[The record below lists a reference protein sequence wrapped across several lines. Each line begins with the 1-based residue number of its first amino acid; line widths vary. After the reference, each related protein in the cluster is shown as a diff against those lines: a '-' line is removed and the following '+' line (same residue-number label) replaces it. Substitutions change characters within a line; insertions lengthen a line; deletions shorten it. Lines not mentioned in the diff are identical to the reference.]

1 MDGGGLVNDD
11 EPVLSPTPMD
21 VGALCAMIAEQ
32 ASVSYNWAWRHV
44 PNADEPPRTVKMS
57 GSSLVEFPM
66 GLHELAY
73 ILPNAKFQSTGA
85 GWEHALS
92 KPVFSVGRTV
102 QSVFQHDLETIN
114 IPPHRTTVSP
124 DGNCSLKFNPFTI
137 LNSPANGGTL
147 HQHTAFAYAKNLT
160 WRFSWAAT
168 ERNRRTTNFVPKRNS
183 INQGNLDVVE
193 LDVPTSANFAPHQII
208 LTDLK
213 YQTLRTM
220 KLDNELA
227 SVAQHEFTNGIF
239 ATKSIELPA
248 GADGWD
254 NSEVYTILKD
264 RLSKW
269 TTTMR
274 LVDADAIGNF
284 RTSGRRQKVV
294 AWDERQDVT
303 RYQPA
308 QEDDADKGE
317 ADDADEGEA
326 DDATTT
332 SDVTRHTFLRAVN
345 PNQRTTSMLLRC
357 TIELSK
363 RVHNDQTDDVDRFSK
378 GMVNAFSMLVYFVPD
393 SNTNKG
399 MRTPLVQRLRVLL
412 GQRRMRSL
420 LNRMADNGTNKEK
433 LNEFVLKCASARL
446 LHFLIEGIA
455 IFKLVRDDVT
465 IQTHLKEHFPVLST
479 SFYTQTNTVDDLYRN
494 LISALERF
502 PKFLVALRQ
511 MDKQKALDPVWIKHG
526 GTPPPV
532 TVSISVT
539 ASPHGRYA
547 TSIPGA
553 TPMSM
558 AAFTAAVGAATCR
571 LLYDPAPRANELFF

>member
-1 MDGGGLVNDD
+1 MDSGGLVNDD
-11 EPVLSPTPMD
+11 ELVLLPKPID
-21 VGALCAMIAEQ
+21 VGTLCAIIAEQ
-32 ASVSYNWAWRHV
+32 ASVTYDWAWRHA

-73 ILPNAKFQSTGA
+73 ILPNANFKSTGA

-137 LNSPANGGTL
+137 SNSPANSGTL

-183 INQGNLDVVE
+183 TNEGNLDVVE

-213 YQTLRTM
+213 YQTLR
-220 KLDNELA
+220 KLKRGNELEL
-227 SVAQHEFTNGIF
+227 VAQYEFGKGIF
-239 ATKSIELPA
+239 ATNSIELPA

-254 NSEVYTILKD
+254 NSEVYTILTD
-264 RLSKW
+264 RLLKW
-269 TTTMR
+269 TTKMR

-284 RTSGRRQKVV
+284 RTSERRQKVV

-363 RVHNDQTDDVDRFSK
+363 RTHNVQTGAVKRFSE
-378 GMVNAFSMLVYFVPD
+378 GMVNAFRLLVHFVPD
-393 SNTNKG
+393 SNADNG
-399 MRTPLVQRLRVLL
+399 VRTPLVQRLRVIL

-420 LNRMADNGTNKEK
+420 LNRMAENGTNKEK
-433 LNEFVLKCASARL
+433 LKEFVLKCASVRL

-455 IFKLVRDDVT
+455 IFKLVRDDIPLRT
-465 IQTHLKEHFPVLST
+465 HIQEYFPALNT
-479 SFYTQTNTVDDLYRN
+479 RFYTQTKTVDDLYRN
-494 LISALERF
+494 LTDALKRF
-502 PKFLVALRQ
+502 PIFLSVLRQ
-511 MDKQKALDPVWIKHG
+511 MDTQTALDPVWIKHG

-532 TVSISVT
+532 TVSITVT

-571 LLYDPAPRANELFF
+571 LLYDPAPRANELFS